1 MPEARYGRLLR
12 AVVDLIATA
21 IESSSPRISD
31 ERLRELL
38 GPSPVLPQYLGETK
52 SQSPLPPDKQES
64 YCYECATQHLG
75 LARVTLREALERFDR
90 GGQNVPEIVK
100 EKLRKAYEELLGAED
115 DLRAIS
121 DKRTLELHNKVEDI
135 RKWLYRSGVLVNPTR
150 EAVAQALSKV
160 SEVSDEVYRELEA
173 RRDKLLNFIR
183 QAKERLSQLE
193 RRLAEGETREKA

>member
-1 MPEARYGRLLR
+1 MPEARYERLLR

-21 IESSSPRISD
+21 IENSPPRISD

-38 GPSPVLPQYLGETK
+38 GPSPVLPQYLETK
-52 SQSPLPPDKQES
+52 SQPPLPPDKQES

-121 DKRTLELHNKVEDI
+121 DKRTLELHNKVENI

-160 SEVSDEVYRELEA
+160 SEVSDEVYRELET

-193 RRLAEGETREKA
+193 RRLAEGEPREKA